1 MAPNRTVSRTSRR
14 VKALAGAS
22 VPTIEGVTLSHP
34 DKALWP
40 SAGDGKPVTKL
51 DLARYLE
58 TIGDWMLPHIT
69 GRPCSL
75 VRAPDGIGG
84 ERFFQRHAM
93 RGGSGAFREMKVW
106 GDRQPYLE
114 IASLEALAA
123 AAQIAALEF
132 HPWNCQPGKPDVP
145 GRLVFDLDPAPD
157 THFDLVIE
165 AAREIKSRLEAL
177 GLIAFCKT
185 TGGKGLHVVTPLKAH
200 DRIDWDGAKTFAHAL
215 CATMANDSPDL
226 YLVNMS
232 KKARGGKIF
241 LDYLR
246 NDRMATAVAPLSPRA
261 RDGATVS
268 MPLNWSQA
276 KRGLDPNNFTIRT
289 APGLLKR
296 SRAWKDWCSS
306 ERSLRRAIEHLTK
319 GKTVRR

>member
-1 MAPNRTVSRTSRR
+1 MASKKKVIPPSRQKNTGSLK
-14 VKALAGAS
+14 VQ
-22 VPTIEGVTLSHP
+22 GVALSHP
-34 DKALWP
+34 DKQLWP
-40 SAGDGKPVTKL
+40 DGGDGEPVTKL
-51 DLARYLE
+51 DLAHYLE
-58 TIGDWMLPHIT
+58 AVGDWMLPHIT

-93 RGGSGAFREMKVW
+93 QGGPKSFHLVKVS
-106 GDRQPYLE
+106 GDRQPYIE
-114 IASLEALAA
+114 IGSPEALAG

-132 HPWNCQPGKPDVP
+132 HPWNCQPGKPDMP

-157 THFDLVIE
+157 TAFELVIE
-165 AAREIKSRLEAL
+165 ASREIKTRLEKA
-177 GLIAFCKT
+177 GLVAFCKT
-185 TGGKGLHVVTPLKAH
+185 TGGKGLHVVTPLKP
-200 DRIDWDGAKTFAHAL
+200 DSRIDWAGAKTFAHAL
-215 CATMANDSPDL
+215 CATMAGDSPNL

-268 MPLNWSQA
+268 MPLNWSQV
-276 KRGLDPNNFTIRT
+276 KKGLDPKSFTLRT
-289 APGLLKR
+289 APALLKR
-296 SRAWKDWCSS
+296 NKPWKDWCDS
-306 ERSLRRAIEHLTK
+306 ERPLRRAMEHLMK
-319 GKTVRR
+319 GMRR

>member
-1 MAPNRTVSRTSRR
+1 MAFKKAVRQPDKPGAARVDARAPMIAGVS
-14 VKALAGAS
+14 
-22 VPTIEGVTLSHP
+22 LSHP
-34 DKALWP
+34 GKALWP

-58 TIGDWMLPHIT
+58 AIWAWMLPHIA

-75 VRAPDGIGG
+75 VRAPDGIAGA
-84 ERFFQRHAM
+84 RFFQRHAM
-93 RGGSGAFREMKVW
+93 RGGPGAFRLIKVA

-114 IASLEALAA
+114 IASVEALAA

-132 HPWNCQPGKPDVP
+132 HPWNCQPGKPEMP

-157 THFDLVIE
+157 TSFELVIA
-165 AAREIKSRLEAL
+165 AAREVKARLEAV
-177 GLIAFCKT
+177 GLHAFCKT
-185 TGGKGLHVVTPLKAH
+185 TGGKGLHVVTPLKL
-200 DRIDWDGAKTFAHAL
+200 DKGIGWDGAKIFAHAL
-215 CATMANDSPDL
+215 CAAMASDSPDL

-232 KKARGGKIF
+232 KRARRGKIF

-268 MPLNWSQA
+268 MPLNWSQV
-276 KRGLDPNNFTIRT
+276 KNGLDPKSFTIRT
-289 APGLLKR
+289 AATALKR
-296 SRAWKDWCSS
+296 SKPWRDWCDS
-306 ERSLRRAIEHLTK
+306 EQPLSRAIEYFTK
-319 GKTVRR
+319 GR